1 VKSNYGEFATV
12 GNLDTG
18 TVESLPRQ
26 YRRLGTKCTAEGC
39 SNKPKAHDLCV
50 NHYEKLR
57 RSPDFK
63 PRQLKV
69 YGKCHCGKPERD
81 LGMCN
86 AHYMQDYRARRGTT
100 PRQPKVKKQELPI
113 REYAVWLR
121 EQGYFEQA

>member
-1 VKSNYGEFATV
+1 VTANCGEIAVV
-12 GNLDTG
+12 GILDTQ

-26 YRRLGTKCTAEGC
+26 YRRLAQECTAEGC
-39 SNKPKAHDLCV
+39 TNKPKAHDLCA

-86 AHYMQDYRARRGTT
+86 AHYQQDYRARVKSMPAQ
-100 PRQPKVKKQELPI
+100 PRVKKQKPPI
-113 REYAVWLR
+113 SEYMAWLR
-121 EQGYFEQA
+121 EQGYFG